1 MKTASVSRVDQMAGC
16 TQNQCSNPP
25 KPMNAIKE
33 KALALKSKIASSSRQ
48 PQFVTK
54 VVQTSR
60 VICKPDEFNIW
71 HANADG
77 VKGNGGDL
85 PWGTHSEAKLSK

>member
-1 MKTASVSRVDQMAGC
+1 
-16 TQNQCSNPP
+16 
-25 KPMNAIKE
+25 MNAIKQ
-33 KALALKSKIASSSRQ
+33 KAQDLKSKISSSSRQ
-48 PQFVTK
+48 PQFVAK
-54 VVQTSR
+54 VVQTSS

-85 PWGTHSEAKLSK
+85 PWGTHGETKFSK